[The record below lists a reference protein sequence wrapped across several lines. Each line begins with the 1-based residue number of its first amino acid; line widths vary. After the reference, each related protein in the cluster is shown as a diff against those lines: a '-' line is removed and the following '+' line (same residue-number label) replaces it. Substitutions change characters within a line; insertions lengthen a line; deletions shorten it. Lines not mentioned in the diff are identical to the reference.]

1 MIQNIQT
8 IKAKSLVKDLL
19 AVEKLQL
26 DKEQIKN
33 DPLSYPLKFSASK
46 DQEVAAFISSCLAY
60 GNVKQILKSLYKI
73 FEILGPSPYEKLIT
87 SRGRDWKKII
97 PQDLKHRFN
106 SAEDIGILLTLL
118 GEALRKHGNLEKAF
132 ENSIKK
138 NDLSA
143 NATLSS
149 KLESFIDELTGMNT
163 GPYPTVEKSGAWF
176 FFPRPSGGSACKR
189 LLLFL
194 KWMTGTGP
202 MTLGLWKTLS
212 PRELLVPVDTHILRL
227 ARHLGLTKKKQASW
241 QTAEE
246 ISRALAVLTPEDPTR
261 FDFALCHLGISKQC
275 PSRFDHKICSDCKIN
290 SHCLTY
296 GKRNNYIKRG
306 KNHILEP
313 AL

>member
-1 MIQNIQT
+1 MR
-8 IKAKSLVKDLL
+8 LL
-19 AVEKLQL
+19 FFGTSSWVVPILEKLTTAHTIAGVITTP
-26 DKEQIKN
+26 DA
-33 DPLSYPLKFSASK
+33 P
-46 DQEVAAFISSCLAY
+46 V
-60 GNVKQILKSLYKI
+60 GRKQIITASPIGEAALRLGLPLYKPKTLRNTDSQKI
-73 FEILGPSPYEKLIT
+73 IIDNKPDAIVVASYG
-87 SRGRDWKKII
+87 KII

-118 GEALRKHGNLEKAF
+118 GEALRKHESLEKTF

-212 PRELLVPVDTHILRL
+212 SRELLVPVDTHILRL